1 MVSGARFIPGFNVIT
16 SSFSTTR
23 WLQPS
28 FDIVTKEIEILM
40 KRDEVKNKKS
50 KLREEIK
57 FKKKLNIQNLSFS
70 YTDKKILN
78 NINLTINKG
87 EFVGIIGESGTGKT
101 TLINIL
107 LGLLFPTEGQI
118 LADGINIQNN
128 FDNWQKKI
136 GYIPQEFICDA
147 SIRENIAMGINDKN
161 INQQKIDELIK
172 FTNLENVINNLPEKV
187 IQIGYG

>member
-1 MVSGARFIPGFNVIT
+1 MIKEIKVLKKESYFTDKYKNINFDLENLAFVNNFITSIPRLFIEVISVLLITVFSIILMLSNYSEAYIISVITLMVASGARFIPGFNVIT

-28 FDIVTKEIEILM
+28 FDIVKEIEILM
-40 KRDEVKNKKS
+40 KRDEVKNKKVS
-50 KLREEIK
+50 YGKKLNL
-57 FKKKLNIQNLSFS
+57 KKKLNIQNLSFS

-107 LGLLFPTEGQI
+107 LGLLYS
-118 LADGINIQNN
+118 N
-128 FDNWQKKI
+128 
-136 GYIPQEFICDA
+136 
-147 SIRENIAMGINDKN
+147 
-161 INQQKIDELIK
+161 
-172 FTNLENVINNLPEKV
+172 
-187 IQIGYG
+187 